1 MGLSCVEFSPFLQ
14 LVSSHSSDGNE
25 RTWGDNESWLGATMN
40 RLGATVML
48 AWGDNESWL
57 GATMNG
63 LGATMNGLGATMN
76 RLGATVMLAWG
87 DNERTGGDN
96 DAGLGRQ

>member
-48 AWGDNESWL
+48 AWGDNER
-57 GATMNG
+57 T
-63 LGATMNGLGATMN
+63 
-76 RLGATVMLAWG
+76 WG
-87 DNERTGGDN
+87 DNVILVLEADSP
-96 DAGLGRQ
+96 GLQLP

>member
-48 AWGDNESWL
+48 AWGDNE
-57 GATMNG
+57 
-63 LGATMNGLGATMN
+63 
-76 RLGATVMLAWG
+76 
-87 DNERTGGDN
+87 RTGGDN